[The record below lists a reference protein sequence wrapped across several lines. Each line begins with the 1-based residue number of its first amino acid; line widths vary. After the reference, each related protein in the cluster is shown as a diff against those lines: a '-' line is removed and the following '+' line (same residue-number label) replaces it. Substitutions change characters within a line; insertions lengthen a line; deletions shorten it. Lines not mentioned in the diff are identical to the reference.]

1 MKVGLY
7 SISCSGTWFNDR
19 PALTVEEFIIIKKTG
34 GNTMKKYLAILLAVV
49 MVLGAV
55 ACAKTPAAE
64 TPATEQPAAEA
75 PATEPA
81 AEGKTDI
88 KLASHNAEIEG
99 NPYRVRY
106 EADIQEAAAAAA
118 DHGLNVSYSSFVSN
132 WDAATESQQI
142 ENSINEG
149 FDIILVNPV
158 SSTGLDPIIEKA
170 QEAGIVYINA
180 DCEYT
185 STDVNILN
193 VCTDQYWLGYKT
205 ATYAG
210 DVLGSGAKVVMI
222 AALDGNVANTQRQQG
237 FEDGA
242 KEKGLEIVGGRYN
255 HDWNPVKS
263 QQIGTEILNSGIEF
277 DGVLISQCAENAL
290 AAFDAAGKTYPKFFG
305 FGDTGEWIQRMYNL
319 NKDEKKMDFMVLS
332 NPPGVGASA
341 LNFGLNMILGK
352 TLKDDVY
359 NVPEIHSIYLKS
371 KVCWTYDDI
380 NNAEFIEKA
389 QTMEPGDALTYW
401 LTIDEVAEQYFN

>member
-1 MKVGLY
+1 
-7 SISCSGTWFNDR
+7 
-19 PALTVEEFIIIKKTG
+19 
-34 GNTMKKYLAILLAVV
+34 MKKYLALLLAVV
-49 MVLGAV
+49 MVFGLT
-55 ACAKTPAAE
+55 ACT
-64 TPATEQPAAEA
+64 TQPADDTSEPTEA
-75 PATEPA
+75 PVV
-81 AEGKTDI
+81 TDAPDDSGEASDGEADTPRDV
-88 KLASHNAEIEG
+88 KLASHNAVIEG

-118 DHGLNVSYSSFVSN
+118 DYGLNVSYASFVSN

-170 QEAGIVYINA
+170 QEAGIIYINA

-185 STDVNILN
+185 SPDVNVLN
-193 VCTDQYWLGYKT
+193 VCTDQYYLGYT
-205 ATYAG
+205 TSIYAG
-210 DVLGSGAKVVMI
+210 EVLGEGAKVVMI
-222 AALDGNVANTQRQQG
+222 AAQEGNVANTQRQQG

-242 KEKGLEIVGGRYN
+242 AEAGLEIVGGQYN
-255 HDWNPVKS
+255 HDWDPVKS
-263 QQIGTEILNSGIEF
+263 QQQATEILNSGLEF
-277 DGVLISQCAENAL
+277 DGVLISQMAENAL
-290 AAFDAAGKTYPKFFG
+290 AAFDAAGVDYPKFMG
-305 FGDTGEWIQRMYNL
+305 FGDTGEWIQRMYEL

-352 TLKDDVY
+352 ELKDDVY
-359 NVPEIHSIYLKS
+359 DVPEIHSIYLES

-380 NNAEFIEKA
+380 ADPEFIEA
-389 QTMEPGDALTYW
+389 AETMEPGDALTYW
-401 LTIDEVAEQYFN
+401 LTIDEVAEQFFK

>member
-1 MKVGLY
+1 
-7 SISCSGTWFNDR
+7 
-19 PALTVEEFIIIKKTG
+19 
-34 GNTMKKYLAILLAVV
+34 MKKYLALLLAVV
-49 MVLGAV
+49 MVFGLT
-55 ACAKTPAAE
+55 ACT
-64 TPATEQPAAEA
+64 TQPADDTSEPTEA
-75 PATEPA
+75 PVVTDAPEESGDASNEDATDAPR
-81 AEGKTDI
+81 DV
-88 KLASHNAEIEG
+88 KLASHNAVIEG

-118 DHGLNVSYSSFVSN
+118 DYGLNVSYASFVSN

-170 QEAGIVYINA
+170 QEAGIIYINA

-185 STDVNILN
+185 SPDVNVLN
-193 VCTDQYWLGYKT
+193 VCTDQYYLGYT
-205 ATYAG
+205 TSIYAG
-210 DVLGSGAKVVMI
+210 EVLGEGAKVVMI
-222 AALDGNVANTQRQQG
+222 AAQEGNVANTQRQQG

-242 KEKGLEIVGGRYN
+242 AEAGLEIVGGQYN
-255 HDWNPVKS
+255 HDWDPVKS
-263 QQIGTEILNSGIEF
+263 QQQATEILNSGLEF
-277 DGVLISQCAENAL
+277 DGVLISQMAENAL
-290 AAFDAAGKTYPKFFG
+290 AAFDAAGVDYPKFMG
-305 FGDTGEWIQRMYNL
+305 FGDTGEWIQRMYEL

-352 TLKDDVY
+352 ELKDDVY
-359 NVPEIHSIYLKS
+359 DVPEIHSIYLES

-380 NNAEFIEKA
+380 ADPEFIEA
-389 QTMEPGDALTYW
+389 AETMEPGDALTYW
-401 LTIDEVAEQYFN
+401 LTIDEVAEQFFK

>member
-1 MKVGLY
+1 
-7 SISCSGTWFNDR
+7 
-19 PALTVEEFIIIKKTG
+19 
-34 GNTMKKYLAILLAVV
+34 MKKYLALLLAVV
-49 MVLGAV
+49 MVFGLT
-55 ACAKTPAAE
+55 ACT
-64 TPATEQPAAEA
+64 TQPADDTSEPTEA
-75 PATEPA
+75 PVVTDAPDDSGEASDEDATDTPR
-81 AEGKTDI
+81 DV
-88 KLASHNAEIEG
+88 KLASHNAIIEG

-118 DHGLNVSYSSFVSN
+118 EYGLNVSYASFVSN

-170 QEAGIVYINA
+170 QEAGIIYINA

-185 STDVNILN
+185 SPDVNVLN
-193 VCTDQYWLGYKT
+193 VCTDQYYLGYT
-205 ATYAG
+205 TSIYAG
-210 DVLGSGAKVVMI
+210 EVLGEGAKVVMI
-222 AALDGNVANTQRQQG
+222 AAQEGNVANTQRQQG

-242 KEKGLEIVGGRYN
+242 AEAGLEIVGGQYN
-255 HDWNPVKS
+255 HDWDPVKS
-263 QQIGTEILNSGIEF
+263 QQQATEILNSGLEF
-277 DGVLISQCAENAL
+277 DGVLISQYAENAL
-290 AAFDAAGKTYPKFFG
+290 AAFDAAGVDYPKFMG
-305 FGDTGEWIQRMYNL
+305 FGDTGEWIQRMYEL

-352 TLKDDVY
+352 ELKDDVY
-359 NVPEIHSIYLKS
+359 DVPEIHSIYLES

-380 NNAEFIEKA
+380 EDPEFIEA
-389 QTMEPGDALTYW
+389 AETMEPGDALTYW
-401 LTIDEVAEQYFN
+401 LTIDEVAEQFFK

>member
-1 MKVGLY
+1 
-7 SISCSGTWFNDR
+7 
-19 PALTVEEFIIIKKTG
+19 
-34 GNTMKKYLAILLAVV
+34 MKKYLALLLAVV
-49 MVLGAV
+49 MVFGLT
-55 ACAKTPAAE
+55 ACT
-64 TPATEQPAAEA
+64 TQPADDTSEPTEA
-75 PATEPA
+75 PVV
-81 AEGKTDI
+81 TDAPDDSGEASDGEADTPRDV
-88 KLASHNAEIEG
+88 KLASHNAIIEG

-118 DHGLNVSYSSFVSN
+118 DYGLNVSYASFVSN

-170 QEAGIVYINA
+170 QEAGIIYINA

-185 STDVNILN
+185 SPDVNVLN
-193 VCTDQYWLGYKT
+193 VCTDQYYLGYT
-205 ATYAG
+205 TSIYAG
-210 DVLGSGAKVVMI
+210 EVLGEGAKVVMI
-222 AALDGNVANTQRQQG
+222 AAQEGNVANTQRQQG

-242 KEKGLEIVGGRYN
+242 AEAGLEIVGGQYN
-255 HDWNPVKS
+255 HDWDPVKS
-263 QQIGTEILNSGIEF
+263 QQQATEILNSGLEF

-290 AAFDAAGKTYPKFFG
+290 AAFDAAGVDYPKFMG
-305 FGDTGEWIQRMYNL
+305 FGDTGEWIQRMYEL

-352 TLKDDVY
+352 ELKDDVY
-359 NVPEIHSIYLKS
+359 DVPEIHSIYLES

-380 NNAEFIEKA
+380 ADPEFIEA
-389 QTMEPGDALTYW
+389 AETMEPGDALTYW
-401 LTIDEVAEQYFN
+401 LTIDEVAEQFFK